1 MLLHPW
7 RALPKPIG
15 TTRVIATR
23 SRLRSIGVGGGEI
36 PPPIPGGGTRDES
49 AASATDTILVV
60 DDGPGLLELVTELLS
75 EDGHPVLVASSG
87 EDALTMIRAVHP
99 DLILLDYFA
108 PDVSGLVLRPLEDG

>member
-36 PPPIPGGGTRDES
+36 PPPIPGGGTPDES
-49 AASATDTILVV
+49 ATSATDTILVV

-75 EDGHPVLVASSG
+75 EDGHRVLVASSG

-99 DLILLDYFA
+99 DLILLDYFV
-108 PDVSGLVLRPLEDG
+108 PDVNGLVLRPLEDG